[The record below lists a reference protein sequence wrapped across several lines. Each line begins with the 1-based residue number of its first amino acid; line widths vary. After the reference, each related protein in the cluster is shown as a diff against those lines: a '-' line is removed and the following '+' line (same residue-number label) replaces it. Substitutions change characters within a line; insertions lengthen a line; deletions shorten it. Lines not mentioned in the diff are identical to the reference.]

1 MPIATGRT
9 DERTTFVC
17 AVPTPHFPTS
27 RPRQMRAVNLLPPDL
42 RSAAPKAA
50 PRVRRER
57 VEGIGAYIVLGVLAL
72 CVTALAGYVIL
83 NNSVKQRTADL
94 QTAQQRATAAS
105 QRAAALKPY
114 ADFEAMATARVETVR
129 GLAAAR
135 FDWDQ
140 ALRDLARAAPADV
153 KLTSFNGDM
162 GLPGGAAGGDPLRGS
177 IQAPAITLAGCAPSQ
192 LAVARLL
199 ARIKTVDG
207 VTRVALSKSEKSAG
221 ASAATESPC
230 AGDSPPSFSLVI
242 FFERSAAAAALAPA
256 GDTASTVPVPNV
268 VNQPSGA
275 DEAPAQGADGA
286 AAGAESPTATPTPTG
301 GTP

>member
-1 MPIATGRT
+1 M
-9 DERTTFVC
+9 
-17 AVPTPHFPTS
+17 
-27 RPRQMRAVNLLPPDL
+27 
-42 RSAAPKAA
+42 
-50 PRVRRER
+50 RREK
-57 VEGIGAYIVLGVLAL
+57 VEGIGAYVVLGVLAL

-94 QTAQQRATAAS
+94 QTAQARAEAAS
-105 QRAAALKPY
+105 QRVAALKPY

-153 KLTSFNGDM
+153 KLVTFNGDM
-162 GLPGGAAGGDPLRGS
+162 GLPGGAGGGDPLRGS
-177 IQAPAITLAGCAPSQ
+177 IQAPAITLTGCAPTQ

-207 VTRVALSKSEKSAG
+207 VTRVALSKSEKSV
-221 ASAATESPC
+221 ASAASESPC
-230 AGDSPPSFSLVI
+230 AGKSPPSFSLVI

-256 GDTASTVPVPNV
+256 GDVASTVPVPNV

-275 DEAPAQGADGA
+275 DQAPAQDADGA
-286 AAGAESPTATPTPTG
+286 AAGAESPTTTPSPTG
-301 GTP
+301 SAP

>member
-1 MPIATGRT
+1 
-9 DERTTFVC
+9 
-17 AVPTPHFPTS
+17 
-27 RPRQMRAVNLLPPDL
+27 
-42 RSAAPKAA
+42 
-50 PRVRRER
+50 VRREK

-94 QTAQQRATAAS
+94 QTAQARAAAAS
-105 QRAAALKPY
+105 QWAAALKPY

-140 ALRDLARAAPADV
+140 ALRDLSRAAPADV
-153 KLTSFNGDM
+153 KLVTFNGDM
-162 GLPGGAAGGDPLRGS
+162 GLPGGSAGGDPLRGS
-177 IQAPAITLAGCAPSQ
+177 IQAPAITLTGCAPSQ

-221 ASAATESPC
+221 AASAGSESPC
-230 AGDSPPSFSLVI
+230 AGKSPPSFSLVI

-256 GDTASTVPVPNV
+256 GDVASTVPVPIV
-268 VNQPSGA
+268 VNEPTGTT
-275 DEAPAQGADGA
+275 ETPAPGTD
-286 AAGAESPTATPTPTG
+286 GAESPTTTPSPTG
-301 GTP
+301 SAP